1 MRLFGLDI
9 KRARKAKPAKTR
21 AYDGASTG
29 RRTDGWLTT
38 GASGT
43 AEVSAGIVNL
53 RTRSRDLARNNPHAA
68 RGLRAMVDN
77 IVGEGIRPRSQT
89 GNPDLDARVD
99 ALFVAWSPWV
109 DVDGELTYDGL
120 VYRAV
125 RAWLESGDAF
135 ARRRTRRPED
145 GLPVP
150 LQIQLLEA
158 DMVPSDMDAA
168 TADGGRIVQGIEFDP
183 IGRRRAVHCYR
194 VHPGDTYTTTSPL
207 TTIGETS
214 AVPWDSIAHLYD
226 ATSARPGQ
234 CRGVPWLA
242 PVVRP
247 LRDLDDYC
255 DAERVR
261 KRAEACY
268 VGVVVGGDPDLAPD
282 ENDGIAPGLT
292 DADGKVIETFEPGL
306 IAYARDGKDIRFNA
320 PANVSGFPEYKRS
333 ELHTI
338 AAGLSMTYELLSGDL
353 SQVNYSSIRAGLI
366 EFRRMV
372 RILRAQVV
380 EPLLCQRIWDWWIDA
395 AVVSGLL
402 PRTDG
407 RAAITYRCKW
417 SQPRFEAVDPQKE
430 ADATVTR
437 IRAGLDTLTEAL
449 AADGE
454 DVKAV
459 LAERADELRLCD
471 SLGIVLDSDPRSDM
485 TATIESEQPADDET
499 ETVN

>member
-1 MRLFGLDI
+1 MKLFGLEI
-9 KRARKAKPAKTR
+9 KKARKVRTAKMR
-21 AYDGASTG
+21 AYDGASVG
-29 RRTDGWLTT
+29 RRTDGWMTT
-38 GASGT
+38 GASGA
-43 AEVSAGIVNL
+43 AEVSAGIANL
-53 RTRSRDLARNNPHAA
+53 RARSRDLARNNPHAA
-68 RGLRAMVDN
+68 RGLRALTDN

-89 GNPDLDARVD
+89 GNPALDARVD
-99 ALFVAWSPWV
+99 ALFAAWSPWV
-109 DVDGELTYDGL
+109 DVDGEMTYDGL

-158 DMVPSDMDAA
+158 DMVPSDLDAA
-168 TADGGRIVQGIEFDP
+168 TADGGRVVQGIEFDP

-194 VHPGDTYTTTSPL
+194 VHPGDNYVITSPTTSL
-207 TTIGETS
+207 GETT

-226 ATSARPGQ
+226 AISARPGQ

-242 PVVRP
+242 PVIRP
-247 LRDLDDYC
+247 MRDLDDYC

-261 KRAEACY
+261 KRTEACN
-268 VGVVVGGDPDLAPD
+268 VGVVTGGDPDLAPD
-282 ENDGIAPGLT
+282 GIDGIAPAL
-292 DADGKVIETFEPGL
+292 ADVDGRPIESMEPGM
-306 IAYARDGKDIRFNA
+306 IAYCRDGKDIRFNT
-320 PANVSGFPEYKRS
+320 PASVGGFPEYLRS
-333 ELHTI
+333 ELHAI
-338 AAGLSMTYELLSGDL
+338 AAGMSITYELLSGDL

-402 PRTDG
+402 PRVDG
-407 RAAITYRCKW
+407 RNAINYRCKW

-430 ADATVTR
+430 SDATVTR